1 MNFRSVLVTA
11 SCLVG
16 SFAFMADASATT
28 ITTFTSAIGTGSP
41 TQMGRLSRSGVPSDW
56 SAPKEFPGTI
66 NPTTTYHFTTFTF
79 TAADLLFAP
88 YIQIDVDSLISSTF
102 FSAYLNSYNPA
113 NEAAGYLG
121 DAGGSGNI
129 FKTDP
134 RAFQIVAPGDNNL
147 VLVVNT
153 TTAGLAG
160 TLDPFTV
167 TLEGFS
173 DTSFDDIAPV
183 PEPST
188 FALMGTGLAGI
199 AGVVRRKL
207 AVA

>member
-1 MNFRSVLVTA
+1 MNFRSVLTTA
-11 SCLVG
+11 ACLVG
-16 SFAFMADASATT
+16 SFAVVADASATT
-28 ITTFTSAIGTGSP
+28 ITTFTSTVGVGSP
-41 TQMGRLSRSGVPSDW
+41 TQMGRLNRNGIISDW
-56 SAPKEFPGTI
+56 SASKPFPGTI
-66 NPTTTYHFTTFTF
+66 NPATTYHYTTFTF

-88 YIQIDVDSLISSTF
+88 YIQIDVDSLSTSTF

-121 DAGGSGNI
+121 DAGSSGN
-129 FKTDP
+129 FFGTDP
-134 RAFQIVAPGDNNL
+134 RFFQIVAPGDNNL

-153 TTAGLAG
+153 TPGGLAG

-173 DTSFDDIAPV
+173 DTSFDDLAPV

-188 FALMGTGLAGI
+188 FALLGTGLAGI
-199 AGVVRRKL
+199 AGVVRRRL